1 MTINAVDAR
10 AYLARWTSVSEME
23 IAELRST
30 SMDTKLR
37 QLASLMASREIFGAD
52 PNREQSVETVRE
64 GWARLRQALSA

>member
-30 SMDTKLR
+30 SMDTKLH
-37 QLASLMASREIFGAD
+37 QLASLMASREMFGAD
-52 PNREQSVETVRE
+52 PDREQSVETVRE